1 MGDESP
7 DSRGAL
13 LTLHA
18 LRVLNLV
25 FAGVG
30 LLAAVANLVGR
41 YSLPDSFISEYA
53 PFVQYRLPM
62 MAMASICLS
71 LLLAYAGQQL
81 RRQSHR
87 AILLCQITFAVE
99 ILYLLMVWS
108 SWRFPFSM
116 LAPAVVA
123 AGLLNLGLALQVVTA
138 YPLIGLVLLTLAD
151 RRLKNLPAH

>member
-1 MGDESP
+1 MGSESS

-13 LTLHA
+13 LTLRA

-41 YSLPDSFISEYA
+41 YSLPDSFVSEYA

-62 MAMASICLS
+62 MAMSSICLS

-81 RRQSHR
+81 KGRSHR
-87 AILLCQITFAVE
+87 AILLCQITFVVE

-108 SWRFPFSM
+108 AWRLPFSM
-116 LAPAVVA
+116 LSPAVVA
-123 AGLLNLGLALQVVTA
+123 AGLVNLGLALQVVTA

-151 RRLKNLPAH
+151 RQLRNVPAH